1 LNYYDLKKIIIIN
14 RTEDFV
20 HLPLLFEQGQVVAVA
35 VAAAARHL
43 LRELGL
49 QRHPKQQLEIR
60 REKERKSKIWKIFRE

>member
-20 HLPLLFEQGQVVAVA
+20 HLPLLFEQGQVVAAEV
-35 VAAAARHL
+35 RHL

-49 QRHPKQQLEIR
+49 QGHPKQQLEIR